1 MASALHWLMG
11 EHQLRTFGSTAD
23 PLLLESNLVVAQG
36 QRHRA
41 DRDTIVKFTLIE
53 NLFRLAAA

>member
-1 MASALHWLMG
+1 MG